1 MTLRLVNPS
10 PVVVRLAAKLAALG
24 HIVTRTPDAAPL
36 TWVLGAD
43 DDLPA
48 MRATGIGERDR
59 ILVLSW
65 IGAHPDARA
74 QVLRRLWALEE
85 SCRAIALPALTL
97 RLGPLAGPDSPLWRK
112 LAHSKP
118 APRLARKLVHPVL
131 ESQVVEAIDRAL
143 RGAAAWNGWQE
154 IGGADIMSLGECATL
169 ARGSG
174 LTGAGEW
181 EPDADALA
189 EQRLIEPGVWSQWAG
204 IEPCSVATEAGR
216 WAA

>member
-10 PVVVRLAAKLAALG
+10 PVVVRLAAKLAPLG
-24 HIVTRTPDAAPL
+24 HVVTRTVDAAPL

-43 DDLPA
+43 DDPPVMSA
-48 MRATGIGERDR
+48 SGIGAGDR

-85 SCRAIALPALTL
+85 ACRATALPALTL

-131 ESQVVEAIDRAL
+131 ESQVVDVIDRAL
-143 RGAAAWNGWQE
+143 RGGSAWNGWQE

-181 EPDADALA
+181 EPDLEVLA
-189 EQRLIEPGVWSQWAG
+189 EQRLIEPAVWARWSG
-204 IEPCSVATEAGR
+204 IEPRPVATEAGR